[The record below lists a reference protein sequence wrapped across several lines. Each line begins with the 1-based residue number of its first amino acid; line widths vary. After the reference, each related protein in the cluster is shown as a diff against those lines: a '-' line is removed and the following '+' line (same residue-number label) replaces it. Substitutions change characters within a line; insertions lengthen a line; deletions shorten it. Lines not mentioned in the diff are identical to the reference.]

1 MILFGDE
8 VKKKLMEGINLV
20 ADTVK
25 PTLGPQARTVI
36 LQGNPP
42 VVINDGVTIAKY
54 VNSND
59 AFVDMGIQLVQ
70 NIASKAQDT
79 SGDGTTTACVL
90 AQALCQNILDN
101 EEMYNLHQL
110 RIELLAAGIKVR
122 DYLYKTST
130 EIDEENVFDIAMIA
144 SNNDEEMANIIS
156 EAVKTVG
163 KEGIIA
169 VEESK
174 TNKTYLE
181 VKEGI
186 ELDEGYLSHLMAN
199 SENGEAVFE
208 NPLIFMSNLNIRNF
222 KDILPLLEISSA
234 QGRPLLIMCKGMEGS
249 ALNNLIANVV
259 ANTIQCAAILAP
271 NFGDAQIDELGDI
284 QSLVGGKVF
293 TSEAKD
299 DPQLVSLTELGSCLK
314 VVVSKEKTI
323 LIGGEGNPKDK
334 IAQLRGS
341 VEEAKG
347 MDKARLKRRLARLA
361 GGVAIIHVGAGSTV
375 ELRETKERLDDA
387 LNATKSAL
395 KGGIII
401 GGGKSL
407 FNARKALDIE
417 QKGDF
422 IVFKSLTAPLQAL
435 VENAGIDIDRYD
447 VLLDKNRDM
456 GINMVTGV
464 SCDLRE
470 AGIFDPVL
478 VTIGSFDA
486 AMSIANLFLTTDVAV
501 LMGELNGR

>member
-54 VNSND
+54 VNSDD
-59 AFVDMGIQLVQ
+59 AFVNMGIQLVQ

-101 EEMYNLHQL
+101 GEMYNLHKL
-110 RIELLAAGIKVR
+110 RIELMTAGVKVR
-122 DYLYKTST
+122 DYLHKTST

-163 KEGIIA
+163 KEGIVA

-199 SENGEAVFE
+199 AENGEAVFE

-222 KDILPLLEISSA
+222 KDILQFLKFLLH
-234 QGRPLLIMCKGMEGS
+234 
-249 ALNNLIANVV
+249 
-259 ANTIQCAAILAP
+259 
-271 NFGDAQIDELGDI
+271 
-284 QSLVGGKVF
+284 
-293 TSEAKD
+293 
-299 DPQLVSLTELGSCLK
+299 
-314 VVVSKEKTI
+314 
-323 LIGGEGNPKDK
+323 
-334 IAQLRGS
+334 
-341 VEEAKG
+341 
-347 MDKARLKRRLARLA
+347 KAD
-361 GGVAIIHVGAGSTV
+361 H
-375 ELRETKERLDDA
+375 
-387 LNATKSAL
+387 
-395 KGGIII
+395 
-401 GGGKSL
+401 
-407 FNARKALDIE
+407 
-417 QKGDF
+417 
-422 IVFKSLTAPLQAL
+422 
-435 VENAGIDIDRYD
+435 
-447 VLLDKNRDM
+447 
-456 GINMVTGV
+456 
-464 SCDLRE
+464 C
-470 AGIFDPVL
+470 
-478 VTIGSFDA
+478 
-486 AMSIANLFLTTDVAV
+486 
-501 LMGELNGR
+501 

>member
-1 MILFGDE
+1 M
-8 VKKKLMEGINLV
+8 
-20 ADTVK
+20 
-25 PTLGPQARTVI
+25 
-36 LQGNPP
+36 
-42 VVINDGVTIAKY
+42 
-54 VNSND
+54 
-59 AFVDMGIQLVQ
+59 
-70 NIASKAQDT
+70 
-79 SGDGTTTACVL
+79 
-90 AQALCQNILDN
+90 
-101 EEMYNLHQL
+101 
-110 RIELLAAGIKVR
+110 
-122 DYLYKTST
+122 
-130 EIDEENVFDIAMIA
+130 
-144 SNNDEEMANIIS
+144 
-156 EAVKTVG
+156 
-163 KEGIIA
+163 
-169 VEESK
+169 
-174 TNKTYLE
+174 
-181 VKEGI
+181 
-186 ELDEGYLSHLMAN
+186 
-199 SENGEAVFE
+199 
-208 NPLIFMSNLNIRNF
+208 
-222 KDILPLLEISSA
+222 
-234 QGRPLLIMCKGMEGS
+234 
-249 ALNNLIANVV
+249 NNLIANVV

-293 TSEAKD
+293 TNEAKD
-299 DPQLVSLTELGSCLK
+299 DPQLVSLTELGSCSK
-314 VVVSKEKTI
+314 VVVSKERTI

-341 VEEAKG
+341 IEEAKG
-347 MDKARLKRRLARLA
+347 IDKARLKRRLARLA

-407 FNARKALDIE
+407 YNARKVLDIE

-422 IVFKSLTAPLQAL
+422 IVYKSLTAPLQTL
-435 VENAGIDIDRYD
+435 VENAGIDVDRYD
-447 VLLDKNRDM
+447 ALLDDNRDM

-501 LMGELNGR
+501 LMGE

>member
-42 VVINDGVTIAKY
+42 VVINDGVTITKY
-54 VNSND
+54 VNSDD
-59 AFVDMGIQLVQ
+59 AFVNMGIQLVQ

-101 EEMYNLHQL
+101 GEMYNLHRL
-110 RIELLAAGIKVR
+110 RIELMSAGVKVR
-122 DYLYKTST
+122 DYLYGTST

-163 KEGIIA
+163 KEGIVA

-199 SENGEAVFE
+199 TENGEAVFE
-208 NPLIFMSNLNIRNF
+208 NPLIFMSNLNIRNY

-234 QGRPLLIMCKGMEGS
+234 QGS
-249 ALNNLIANVV
+249 
-259 ANTIQCAAILAP
+259 
-271 NFGDAQIDELGDI
+271 
-284 QSLVGGKVF
+284 
-293 TSEAKD
+293 
-299 DPQLVSLTELGSCLK
+299 
-314 VVVSKEKTI
+314 
-323 LIGGEGNPKDK
+323 
-334 IAQLRGS
+334 
-341 VEEAKG
+341 
-347 MDKARLKRRLARLA
+347 
-361 GGVAIIHVGAGSTV
+361 
-375 ELRETKERLDDA
+375 
-387 LNATKSAL
+387 
-395 KGGIII
+395 
-401 GGGKSL
+401 
-407 FNARKALDIE
+407 
-417 QKGDF
+417 
-422 IVFKSLTAPLQAL
+422 
-435 VENAGIDIDRYD
+435 
-447 VLLDKNRDM
+447 
-456 GINMVTGV
+456 
-464 SCDLRE
+464 
-470 AGIFDPVL
+470 
-478 VTIGSFDA
+478 
-486 AMSIANLFLTTDVAV
+486 
-501 LMGELNGR
+501 